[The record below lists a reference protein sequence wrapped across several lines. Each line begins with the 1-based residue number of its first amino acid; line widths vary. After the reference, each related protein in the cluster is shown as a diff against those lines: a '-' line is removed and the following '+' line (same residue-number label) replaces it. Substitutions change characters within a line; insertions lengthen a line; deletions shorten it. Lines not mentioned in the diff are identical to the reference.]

1 MSSLRSLPKVRDSI
15 SFLQVSRC
23 RIEQDAKAIAVWY
36 EDGRYIIP
44 CASLTTLL
52 LGPGSVITHAA
63 IKTLADNACMV
74 QWVGED
80 GLRFYAHG
88 THSSS
93 SVERLYHQ
101 VKLWSDPAQHLQI
114 VRRMYQFRFTEP
126 LADNLTLEQIRGLE
140 GVRVRTAYA
149 QMSKATGVEWKGRDY
164 KLNNWAESDPVNRA
178 LSKANTC
185 LYAVCQ
191 AALVAVGYSAALGF
205 IHTGKPLSF
214 VYDVADLYK
223 TKTTIPAAF
232 EAVAKYNLKA
242 ESYVR
247 QICREKFATAR
258 LLQRIV
264 GDVDDLLQL
273 KKVSDEAAPVGDL
286 WDDQEGTVAGG
297 QSYGENVATVEQV
310 PW

>member
-23 RIEQDAKAIAVWY
+23 RIEQDAKAIAVWH
-36 EDGRYIIP
+36 EDGRYVIP

-101 VKLWSDPAQHLQI
+101 VKLWADATQHLQV
-114 VRRMYQFRFTEP
+114 VRRMYQFRFEEP
-126 LADNLTLEQIRGLE
+126 LADHLTLEQIRGLE
-140 GVRVRTAYA
+140 GVRVRTAYS
-149 QMSKATGVEWKGRDY
+149 QMSKATGVKWKGRDY
-164 KLNNWAESDPVNRA
+164 KLSNWAESDPVNRA

-191 AALVAVGYSAALGF
+191 AALLAVGYSPALGF
-205 IHTGKPLSF
+205 VHTGKPLSF

-232 EAVAKYNLKA
+232 DAVAKYNLKA

-247 QICREKFATAR
+247 EICREKFVEAR
-258 LLQRIV
+258 LLQKIV
-264 GDVDDLLQL
+264 GDVDEILQL

-286 WDDQEGTVAGG
+286 WDNQQGTVAGG
-297 QSYGENVATVEQV
+297 QSYGEEL